1 MDNDWVMM
9 LLAFGAV
16 IAAVLAATVLTLRV
30 FGIHP

>member
-1 MDNDWVMM
+1 MNNDWVMM

-16 IAAVLAATVLTLRV
+16 IAAVLAALWV

>member
-1 MDNDWVMM
+1 MDSDWVFM

-16 IAAVLAATVLTLRV
+16 IAAVLSATVFTLWV